1 MTVGTPD
8 PAPEPV
14 TGSGSGQPARRGRAG
29 RPRRARSTQ
38 ESLGAIVLGFEVIVV
53 FLAALVAFGLRSLP
67 AATALG
73 GGGVLILAMLVTLGL
88 LRFRWG
94 YAVGWAVEIAI
105 VATGFV
111 LPAMFVVGG
120 FFAILWAYCMIQGAR
135 IDREKAAAQRAQP
148 QPGPTVDGP

>member
-8 PAPEPV
+8 PAPEP
-14 TGSGSGQPARRGRAG
+14 TGGSPARAG
-29 RPRRARSTQ
+29 RRRRARSTQ
-38 ESLGAIVLGFEVIVV
+38 ESLGSIVLGFEVIVV

-67 AATALG
+67 PVTALV
-73 GGGVLILAMLVTLGL
+73 GGGVLILVMLATLGL

-94 YAVGWAVEIAI
+94 FAVGWVVELVI

-120 FFAILWAYCMIQGAR
+120 FFALLWAYCMIQGAR
-135 IDREKAAAQRAQP
+135 IDREKAAAQRAWSRTD
-148 QPGPTVDGP
+148 PTVDRP

>member
-8 PAPEPV
+8 PAPEPAPRP
-14 TGSGSGQPARRGRAG
+14 GRSGRA

-53 FLAALVAFGLRSLP
+53 FLAALVAFGLRSIP
-67 AATALG
+67 PVTALV
-73 GGGVLILAMLVTLGL
+73 GGGVLILIMLVTLGL

-94 YAVGWAVEIAI
+94 FAVGWAVEIAI

-120 FFAILWAYCMIQGAR
+120 FFALLWAYCMIQGSR

-148 QPGPTVDGP
+148 QAGPSVDGP

>member
-8 PAPEPV
+8 PVPER
-14 TGSGSGQPARRGRAG
+14 GGAAGRSSRPARR
-29 RPRRARSTQ
+29 RRDRSTQ
-38 ESLGAIVLGFEVIVV
+38 ESLGSIVLGFEVIVV

-67 AATALG
+67 PVAAFV

-94 YAVGWAVEIAI
+94 FAVGWLVELAI

-120 FFAILWAYCMIQGAR
+120 FFALLWAYCMIQGAR
-135 IDREKAAAQRAQP
+135 IDREKAAARRAQP
-148 QPGPTVDGP
+148 DDEPTVDGPTETI